1 MASPGSTRGPTTLDR
16 QRRASDGASCVRT
29 QEQHQIGE
37 LREFDETLV
46 WLGGKDNV
54 PNDFFL
60 REVVR
65 LGLIRYLP
73 FDQRR
78 SYIAR
83 ANRVTGDRRSRHFQ
97 CHALGQTKDP

>member
-1 MASPGSTRGPTTLDR
+1 MRSCPARYGLPWSACSPTTFDR
-16 QRRASDGASCVRT
+16 QRRASDGARCVRT
-29 QEQHQIGE
+29 QEQYQIGE

-65 LGLIRYLP
+65 LGLIRDLP

-78 SYIAR
+78 SYIAPGKPR
-83 ANRVTGDRRSRHFQ
+83 YR
-97 CHALGQTKDP
+97 